1 MKNNTMITDFYE
13 LTMVQTYFEQG
24 KKADFDA
31 CSQAVGK
38 VYHVFLEQFLKK
50 CRTTSDEEKREEL
63 LENMKRF
70 LAWHPNGQENSL
82 SYVQA
87 VDLYNNMARMSSRQ
101 RIRERSLK
109 ELLGYQIWKETPN
122 VREEYR
128 VWLQAVADRIR
139 NIHEVEDVLV
149 QLEKRRKDICRYC
162 SMDCICQVLYCM
174 LELCRGHDGLLRAG
188 DALGRQRR
196 GREHTRLR
204 RFRPCGTPAAQVK
217 RLRRPAAGGLS
228 GKRHQ
233 QAISGR
239 FWGITSL
246 TGEHNS
252 AMISSV
258 RGNDGGCARK
268 APLHRES
275 AQGWKAFHAADRAGP
290 LRSPRAEV

>member
-1 MKNNTMITDFYE
+1 MPPWRSSPAAPW
-13 LTMVQTYFEQG
+13 LW
-24 KKADFDA
+24 A
-31 CSQAVGK
+31 CSFISLTSGVNTNVSNYMFGSILTISRSDAVLS
-38 VYHVFLEQFLKK
+38 VALCAAVLAVFTLFYP
-50 CRTTSDEEKREEL
+50 RIFAVTFDETFARATGTRAEGYNLLLAILTAVTVVLGMRMMGALLISSLMIFPALSAMKGVQEL
-63 LENMKRF
+63 PGR
-70 LAWHPNGQENSL
+70 HG
-82 SYVQA
+82 
-87 VDLYNNMARMSSRQ
+87 
-101 RIRERSLK
+101 
-109 ELLGYQIWKETPN
+109 LLCGAG
-122 VREEYR
+122 R
-128 VWLQAVADRIR
+128 VL
-139 NIHEVEDVLV
+139 
-149 QLEKRRKDICRYC
+149 
-162 SMDCICQVLYCM
+162 
-174 LELCRGHDGLLRAG
+174 LCRGHDGLLRAG
-188 DALGRQRR
+188 DALWRQCR

-204 RFRPCGTPAAQVK
+204 RLRPCGTPAAQVK
-217 RLRRPAAGGLS
+217 RLRRTAAGGLS